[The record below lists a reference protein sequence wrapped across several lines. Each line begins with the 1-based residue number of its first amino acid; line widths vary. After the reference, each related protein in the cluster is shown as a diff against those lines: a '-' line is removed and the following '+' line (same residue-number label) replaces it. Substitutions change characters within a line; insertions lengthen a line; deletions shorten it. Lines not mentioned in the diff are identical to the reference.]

1 MPLRVPGSPK
11 LWVPLGLLAAGVL
24 GALLLLATA
33 PSPATVPPP
42 TAIPVVRTVVAET
55 RDVQIRIASYG
66 TVSPRSET
74 ELVPEV
80 SGRVEWVSPSL
91 VSGGFFEEGDPLLRV
106 DRYDY
111 EVEVE
116 RARARLARAES
127 QAALQAKALA
137 RQRELARRDVE
148 SASRLDDAINTD
160 RVARATLREARAELA
175 QAERDLDRTEI
186 RAPYAGRVRQESVDV
201 GQFVSRGDPV
211 GRIYAVDWAEVRLP
225 IRDEDLSFLELSLD
239 GVSYAP
245 RAAPEVVLRANFGGA
260 EREWRGEV
268 VRTEGEI
275 DPRSRMVHVVARVAD
290 PYGRDARAGLPPF
303 PVGLFVEA
311 EILGR
316 VARDVVVLPREALL
330 YGGRVLVVDREDRLR
345 FREVDV
351 LRVTRDKVLVRAG
364 LAPGERVSVSA
375 LDMPVE
381 GTPVRP
387 VPVGPPGS
395 VTAEDGG
402 AGASS

>member
-33 PSPATVPPP
+33 PSPETAPPP

-201 GQFVSRGDPV
+201 V
-211 GRIYAVDWAEVRLP
+211 GTC
-225 IRDEDLSFLELSLD
+225 LS
-239 GVSYAP
+239 
-245 RAAPEVVLRANFGGA
+245 
-260 EREWRGEV
+260 
-268 VRTEGEI
+268 
-275 DPRSRMVHVVARVAD
+275 
-290 PYGRDARAGLPPF
+290 
-303 PVGLFVEA
+303 
-311 EILGR
+311 
-316 VARDVVVLPREALL
+316 
-330 YGGRVLVVDREDRLR
+330 
-345 FREVDV
+345 
-351 LRVTRDKVLVRAG
+351 
-364 LAPGERVSVSA
+364 
-375 LDMPVE
+375 
-381 GTPVRP
+381 
-387 VPVGPPGS
+387 
-395 VTAEDGG
+395 
-402 AGASS
+402 